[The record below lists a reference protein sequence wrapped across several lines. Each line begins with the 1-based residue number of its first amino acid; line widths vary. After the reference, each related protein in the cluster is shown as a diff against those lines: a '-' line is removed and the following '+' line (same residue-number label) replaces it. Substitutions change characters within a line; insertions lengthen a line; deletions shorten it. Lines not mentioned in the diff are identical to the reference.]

1 MFCSQCGTKLNDN
14 AKFCS
19 RCGQRVIQVA
29 PLQTPAPVTAVQP
42 TAAPVAGVS
51 QTVPVTAQINQTAAP
66 APTGQAAPSVNLAAS
81 ATPVTPVQVPAMPA
95 AAVPT
100 PAPTAP
106 ATTAPTPAAVP
117 PATSAAAPNPTAAPA
132 NPITSNPLIGRLFN
146 PASLKTML
154 VSLGTG
160 LGAALA
166 VGLVAA
172 LCISIVIPPSS
183 WLPALSSS
191 NSSVSYALDGSDAY
205 IAMPNF
211 VQILVA
217 IVIAGLSGSFSVQA
231 SGPVGSNNAYVS
243 LQQLGV
249 HTSIWL
255 PVGLSGLALLIG
267 AAFGSYM
274 LARKREAPVQVR
286 WDGAISAAIIGLG
299 SGLVLLIL
307 GALFPLSI
315 KGSANQFSA
324 SGALNGASLRTFA
337 MGFLLAGIG
346 ALIGYAMAQ
355 FAPDS
360 SNIALALWRWT
371 HRTRGFVRTVVES
384 FAIYW
389 LVFTVI
395 GVVVFI
401 WLIVQTHQPKLFL
414 LLFLLFPYLPVAL
427 FVLAAFGT
435 IAYSGYG
442 PALNFSLFGFAKPA
456 GSSTSIDS
464 SPAVAVGWQLWLLF
478 LAFVL
483 ATIVI
488 VLRTSL
494 RNMQDPW
501 YAAWKHTW
509 KSPVAVGVL
518 WIVFTVI
525 MSFGASL
532 SFNGFSGA
540 LSSILSNY
548 DLTSEIHPYHF
559 SIAIAAWFFIIAGL
573 WAFII
578 EALAMRVGPTVIA
591 SMPGMGK
598 FLAGGYVQPT
608 PAQIAARAKAG
619 ASSVAQR

>member
-19 RCGQRVIQVA
+19 RCGHRVIQVA
-29 PLQTPAPVTAVQP
+29 PLQTPAPVTAAQP
-42 TAAPVAGVS
+42 TAAPVMPMPVS
-51 QTVPVTAQINQTAAP
+51 AAPTAAVP
-66 APTGQAAPSVNLAAS
+66 
-81 ATPVTPVQVPAMPA
+81 TPVA
-95 AAVPT
+95 PT

-106 ATTAPTPAAVP
+106 STTAPAPAAVP
-117 PATSAAAPNPTAAPA
+117 PATSAATSPIAPTAAVPA
-132 NPITSNPLIGRLFN
+132 NSITSNPLIGRLFN

-183 WLPALSSS
+183 WLSALSSS

-274 LARKREAPVQVR
+274 LARKREVPIQVR

-299 SGLVLLIL
+299 SGLVLLIP

-360 SNIALALWRWT
+360 SNVALALWRWT
-371 HRTRGFVRTVVES
+371 HRTRGFVRTVAES

-401 WLIVQTHQPKLFL
+401 WLIAQTHQPKLFL

-456 GSSTSIDS
+456 GSSTSIGS

-483 ATIVI
+483 TTIVI

-509 KSPVAVGVL
+509 KSPVAVGAI

-578 EALAMRVGPTVIA
+578 EALAMRVGPTIIA